1 MLSYFLPPMRRG
13 TTARDEALSQRVV
26 AHQFANFDADVA
38 SVCAYASANS
48 VSISGAKPARAV
60 IAQLSI
66 SGNSLA

>member
-13 TTARDEALSQRVV
+13 TTARDEALSQRV
-26 AHQFANFDADVA
+26 AANHFATFDADAA
-38 SVCAYASANS
+38 SDFAYASANS